1 MVLMPLMVV
10 GRYEGFL
17 RQGFK
22 AVELRAE
29 EAS

>member
-1 MVLMPLMVV
+1 MVLTPLMVA
-10 GRYEGFL
+10 GHYEGFL

-29 EAS
+29 VAS